1 MFVFCGFHLD
11 WEERAACFT
20 LSVLLV
26 SCDYLCSVDFILMG
40 KRELLALL
48 LVSYWSLVTVCVC
61 GLHLDE
67 EETAACITLSHWSLV
82 TFCVL
87 LLSS

>member
-1 MFVFCGFHLD
+1 MFCGFHLD
-11 WEERAACFT
+11 GEERAGCFT
-20 LSVLLV
+20 LSVLLM
-26 SCDYLCSVDFILMG
+26 SCDYLCSVAFILMG

-48 LVSYWSLVTVCVC
+48 FVSYWSLVTVCVC
-61 GLHLDE
+61 GLHLDGKKR
-67 EETAACITLSHWSLV
+67 AACITLSYWSLV